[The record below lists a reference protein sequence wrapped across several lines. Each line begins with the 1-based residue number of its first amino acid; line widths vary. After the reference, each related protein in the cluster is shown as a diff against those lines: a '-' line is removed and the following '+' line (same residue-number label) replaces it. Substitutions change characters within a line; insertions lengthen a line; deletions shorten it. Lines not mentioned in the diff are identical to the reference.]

1 MGKIQITCEFNETDT
16 GKLNMTVE
24 DCSANDIANTLRGVF
39 LAVSNR
45 NLVRKGVLLQVL
57 EDIVKEI

>member
-1 MGKIQITCEFNETDT
+1 MGKIQITCEINETDT

-24 DCSANDIANTLRGVF
+24 DCSTNDIANILREVF
-39 LAVSNR
+39 LTVSNR

-57 EDIVKEI
+57 EDIVEEI